1 MKLSGINHFAK
12 DAPLYPSAR
21 PFTQLVAAAFGP
33 DRMVWGS
40 GAPAIVDTHLAHF
53 PEADRA
59 KVKGGN
65 LQRLL
70 GLD

>member
-1 MKLSGINHFAK
+1 
-12 DAPLYPSAR
+12 
-21 PFTQLVAAAFGP
+21 VAAAFGP

-40 GAPAIVDTHLAHF
+40 GTPAIVDTHLAHF
-53 PEADRA
+53 SEADRA

-70 GLD
+70 GLG